1 MTRSEDAMLNF
12 LYIVWN
18 EKNNLNIPIIDEQHH
33 GITATINSFHHF
45 VQKGHGQDVIRTTLF
60 SLEQFTE
67 LHFETEE
74 SFLKESGYP
83 GFEEHRLLHQELM
96 KKTRLIA
103 RDAPQKSDTDAVLQF
118 LKQWWLGHINIED
131 RKYAPHV
138 IRTLGITS

>member
-1 MTRSEDAMLNF
+1 MLNL

-33 GITATINSFHHF
+33 GIVATINSFHHF
-45 VQKGHGQDVIRTTLF
+45 VQKDQGEKVIKPTLLT
-60 SLEQFTE
+60 LEQFTQ

-74 SFLKESGYP
+74 ALMKESGYP
-83 GFEEHRLLHQELM
+83 GFEEHLLLHQELM
-96 KKTRLIA
+96 KKTRSIA
-103 RDAPQKSDTDAVLQF
+103 GDASQKSNADVVLKF

-138 IRTLGITS
+138 IRILRIIS